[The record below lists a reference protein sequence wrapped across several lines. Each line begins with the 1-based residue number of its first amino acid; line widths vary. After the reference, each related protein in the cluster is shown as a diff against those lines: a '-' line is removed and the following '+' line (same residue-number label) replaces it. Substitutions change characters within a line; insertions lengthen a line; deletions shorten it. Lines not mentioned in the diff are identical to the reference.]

1 MNKSQGFFQRSKKK
15 KSVPNVSF
23 CLTNCPKLKKK
34 LLLQS
39 FKMEKKKQIL
49 NAFRENLAIFA
60 KQNYSKNE
68 SIIDRVGM

>member
-1 MNKSQGFFQRSKKK
+1 
-15 KSVPNVSF
+15 
-23 CLTNCPKLKKK
+23 
-34 LLLQS
+34 
-39 FKMEKKKQIL
+39 MEKKKQIL